1 MPNNKTNQQVA
12 MPNNK
17 TNQQVATR
25 KEDTREVVVQLSTER
40 ITLSGDKAGSARNFA
55 RGAKGLAH
63 AMVDCQVDSATKKQF
78 TKIMTTFVEDVMSKN
93 TSDEVKQV
101 TFGAETPRRKGGL
114 TITRN

>member
-1 MPNNKTNQQVA
+1 

-25 KEDTREVVVQLSTER
+25 KEDTREVVVQLSTTER
-40 ITLSGDKAGSARNFA
+40 IILSGDKAGSARNFA

-63 AMVDCQVDSATKKQF
+63 AMGDCQVDSATKKQF